1 METDTIVADAPPSPQ
16 GETDTAQPFIKVLL
30 IEDNPLDVRLIGIML
45 QDSAPGMFKFEQVDR
60 LESGIRRLAQG
71 GIDLVLVD
79 LSLPDSHGLET
90 FSGVHAQA
98 PTVPIIVLSGLAD

>member
-1 METDTIVADAPPSPQ
+1 MQTTVADAVSGPQAEAEHPS
-16 GETDTAQPFIKVLL
+16 IKVLL

-45 QDSAPGMFKFEQVDR
+45 RDSAPGLFQLEQVER
-60 LESGIRRLAQG
+60 LETGLRRLAQG

-90 FSGVHAQA
+90 FSRVHAQA
-98 PTVPIIVLSGLAD
+98 RNVPII